1 MSMLSIEECV
11 RDSPHFRSKLQA
23 HVQVVLEFEQLLY
36 GFIRSV
42 DELSRAGNS
51 YANALGQFSSILK
64 SFSIHFDR
72 GVIKDAFLV
81 FHDVIKKIQTNFN
94 ILQDQVKGSFLPEL
108 TKFSQNEL
116 RKVKDSRKIFDRTS
130 DHLLSAVHKS
140 ANASRQKPIEAEEAS
155 RNFEVARTNF
165 SHQSVEL
172 AFQIN
177 LLAAK
182 KQPFLLEHAISHL
195 ESQCYFYKVAN
206 GLLTDFRPNLAK
218 YSMEME
224 PIQESMIESLKKMNN
239 RKDVVNTFL
248 EMERQSEN
256 FHIDPR
262 NPRFEGYLFKK
273 KSKSAFKQW
282 NRRYFTCGDFR
293 LCYFK
298 DARKEVVIE
307 DLKLCTVKLLEEL
320 DRRYCFEVVT
330 PTKTLSL
337 QAETER
343 ERTRWCE
350 ILQACFMSNLNSPT
364 DKNSNPAETSFH
376 IVRSKFRG
384 QSQFTENLR
393 AVPGNE
399 ICADCCHTEATWS
412 SVNLGVV
419 LCIECSGIHR
429 SLGVRVSKVR
439 SLLLDQ
445 WEPESQKLMMLLG
458 NSIINSIYEAYVPL
472 GWVKPLPSASRKERI
487 RWISAKYKYHYFV
500 GPNLRTMVDV
510 EVSSDLA
517 RAHSTELLDFDDTSS
532 LASFTLNETIKKKRS
547 PFKLPF
553 RHSKPRHEGEGLAL
567 KQRPKSFLN
576 QPHPLTASIREF
588 REPMGGFDKRTTL
601 AAHSA
606 FRRSYNKPGSSM
618 TMPPPK
624 PPRITDRHSMT
635 ERSGYGV
642 EIKQKA
648 FKLSSLDIPCD
659 HESSSSSTSD
669 NSNGVIEGTPH
680 DIISESL
687 NINYKIDDMDT
698 PPIPPPPFGSVDHTL
713 PDIRIQR
720 TESISTSKPKSFF
733 QNEQTPDFDLY
744 IASQL
749 GDVRKMA
756 KALAEGARIEYQNPR
771 GLGSTSLIR
780 STIYG
785 NLMASE
791 FLMQNGANI
800 NTKDWNDQTALHH
813 ASKMGKTGHVCLF
826 LKRGANKETIDTRG
840 KNALA
845 LALEAPH
852 ADIVTLLRLS
862 ELNDNMRGEQEFE
875 DIMGD
880 TVSVVFDDFSNIAVK
895 DPERLR
901 RNSRNAPNE
910 EMSN

>member
-11 RDSPHFRSKLQA
+11 KDSPQFRNKIQA
-23 HVQVVLEFEQLLY
+23 HVQVVLEFEQILS
-36 GFIRSV
+36 GFIQSI
-42 DELSRAGNS
+42 DELGRAGNS
-51 YANALGQFSSILK
+51 YADALGQFSSILK

-72 GVIKDAFLV
+72 GIVKDAFLV
-81 FHDVIKKIQTNFN
+81 FHDVVKKVQTNFN

-108 TKFSQNEL
+108 TKFSHNEV
-116 RKVKDSRKIFDRTS
+116 RKVRDSKKIFDRSS

-140 ANASRQKPIEAEEAS
+140 VNSSRHKPVETEDAA
-155 RNFEVARTNF
+155 RNLETARTKF

-182 KQPFLLEHAISHL
+182 KQPFLLEHVISHL

-206 GLLTDFRPNLAK
+206 GLLQDFRPNLAK
-218 YSMEME
+218 YSLDME
-224 PIQESMIESLKKMNN
+224 PIQESMIENLKKMNN

-248 EMERQSEN
+248 EMERQSQD
-256 FHIDPR
+256 FQVDPR

-282 NRRYFTCGDFR
+282 NRRFFTCGDFR

-298 DARKEVVIE
+298 DTRKEIVVQ

-330 PTKTLSL
+330 PTKTLTL
-337 QAETER
+337 QAETDR
-343 ERTRWCE
+343 ERSRWCE

-364 DKNSNPAETSFH
+364 DKNSNLPETAFH
-376 IVRSKFRG
+376 IVRSKYKG
-384 QSQFTENLR
+384 QSQFTEKLR
-393 AVPGNE
+393 ALPGNE
-399 ICADCCHTEATWS
+399 ICADCCHKEATWS
-412 SVNLGVV
+412 SVNLGVI

-439 SLLLDQ
+439 SLMLDQ

-458 NSIINSIYEAYVPL
+458 NALINSIYEAYVPL

-500 GPNLRTMVDV
+500 GPNLRSIVDV
-510 EVSSDLA
+510 EVEPVDIA
-517 RAHSTELLDFDDTSS
+517 RSHSTEILDFDTDSAS
-532 LASFTLNETIKKKRS
+532 LASFSIGSNAKKKRS

-553 RHSKPRHEGEGLAL
+553 LHNKPRHEGEGLAL
-567 KQRPKSFLN
+567 KQRPKSFLV
-576 QPHPLTASIREF
+576 QSHPMAASLKAF
-588 REPMGGFDKRTTL
+588 REPMGSLDKRTTL

-606 FRRSYNKPGSSM
+606 FRRSYNYTPGISM
-618 TMPPPK
+618 TLPPPK
-624 PPRITDRHSMT
+624 PPRNRHSLS
-635 ERSGYGV
+635 ERSNYGAQ
-642 EIKQKA
+642 IKVKA
-648 FKLSSLDIPCD
+648 MKQSSLNMLCD
-659 HESSSSSTSD
+659 PESSSSSTSE
-669 NSNGVIEGTPH
+669 NSSGGNEATSQNQLLGT
-680 DIISESL
+680 DKVLE
-687 NINYKIDDMDT
+687 M
-698 PPIPPPPFGSVDHTL
+698 PPVPPPPFGSEMGSMPT
-713 PDIRIQR
+713 IRVQR
-720 TESISTSKPKSFF
+720 TESIATTKPKSYF
-733 QNEQTPDFDLY
+733 QNEQSPDFDLY
-744 IASQL
+744 MSAQL
-749 GDVRKMA
+749 GDVAMMA

-771 GLGSTSLIR
+771 GLGATSLIR

-800 NTKDWNDQTALHH
+800 DTKDWNDQTALHH

-826 LKRGANKETIDTRG
+826 LKRGANKDFIDSRG
-840 KNALA
+840 KTSLS

-862 ELNDNMRGEQEFE
+862 QLNDNMRGDQEFE

-895 DPERLR
+895 EPERLT
-901 RNSRNAPNE
+901 RNSLAPPE
-910 EMSN
+910 D

>member
-11 RDSPHFRSKLQA
+11 KDSPQFRTKVHA
-23 HVQVVLEFEQLLY
+23 HVQVVLEFEQLLS
-36 GFIRSV
+36 GFIRSI
-42 DELSRAGNS
+42 DELSRAGNF
-51 YANALGQFSSILK
+51 YADALGQFSSILK

-72 GVIKDAFLV
+72 GIVKDAFLV
-81 FHDVIKKIQTNFN
+81 FHDVVKKIQTNFN

-108 TKFSQNEL
+108 TKFSHNEVC
-116 RKVKDSRKIFDRTS
+116 KVKDSKKLFDRSS
-130 DHLLSAVHKS
+130 DQLLSAVHKS
-140 ANASRQKPIEAEEAS
+140 VNTSRQRPTEAEEAGRSLETS
-155 RNFEVARTNF
+155 RNKF

-182 KQPFLLEHAISHL
+182 KQPFLLEHVISHL

-206 GLLTDFRPNLAK
+206 GLLQDFRPNLAK
-218 YSMEME
+218 YSLDME
-224 PIQESMIESLKKMNN
+224 PIQESMIENLKKMNN

-248 EMERQSEN
+248 EMERQSEG
-256 FHIDPR
+256 FQVDPR

-273 KSKSAFKQW
+273 KSKSAFKHW

-298 DARKEVVIE
+298 DTRKEIVVQ
-307 DLKLCTVKLLEEL
+307 DLKLCTVKLLDEL

-330 PTKTLSL
+330 PTKTLTL

-343 ERTRWCE
+343 ERSRWCE
-350 ILQACFMSNLNSPT
+350 ILQACFMSNLNSPI
-364 DKNSNPAETSFH
+364 DKNSNPPETAFH
-376 IVRSKFRG
+376 IVRSKFKG

-393 AVPGNE
+393 AMPGNE
-399 ICADCCHTEATWS
+399 ICADCCHKEATWS
-412 SVNLGVV
+412 SVNLGVI

-429 SLGVRVSKVR
+429 SLGVRVSKIR

-458 NSIINSIYEAYVPL
+458 NTLINSIYEAYVPL

-500 GPNLRTMVDV
+500 GPNLRTIVDV
-510 EVSSDLA
+510 DIEPVDIA
-517 RAHSTELLDFDDTSS
+517 RSHSTEILDVDTDSVS
-532 LASFTLNETIKKKRS
+532 LASFSVSGKKKRS

-553 RHSKPRHEGEGLAL
+553 MHHKPRHEGEGLAL
-567 KQRPKSFLN
+567 KQRPKSFLI
-576 QPHPLTASIREF
+576 QPHPLTASLREF
-588 REPMGGFDKRTTL
+588 REPMGSTEKRTTL

-606 FRRSYNKPGSSM
+606 FRRSYNYTPGISM
-618 TMPPPK
+618 TLPPPK
-624 PPRITDRHSMT
+624 PPRINNRHSMT
-635 ERSGYGV
+635 ERGNYGAQ
-642 EIKQKA
+642 IKVKA
-648 FKLSSLDIPCD
+648 MKISSLNIPCEP
-659 HESSSSSTSD
+659 ESSSSSTSE
-669 NSNGVIEGTPH
+669 NSSGGNEATSHNQMLHEDKVL
-680 DIISESL
+680 DR
-687 NINYKIDDMDT
+687 
-698 PPIPPPPFGSVDHTL
+698 PPVPPPPFGSEDMLGL
-713 PDIRIQR
+713 PSVRVQR
-720 TESISTSKPKSFF
+720 TESIATTQPKSYL
-733 QNEQTPDFDLY
+733 QNEQSPDFDLY
-744 IASQL
+744 MSAQL
-749 GDVRKMA
+749 GDIPMMA

-771 GLGSTSLIR
+771 GLGATSLIR

-800 NTKDWNDQTALHH
+800 DTKDWNDQTALHH

-826 LKRGANKETIDTRG
+826 LKRGANKEIVDTRG
-840 KNALA
+840 KTPLS

-862 ELNDNMRGEQEFE
+862 QLNDNMRGEQEFE

-895 DPERLR
+895 EPERLK
-901 RNSRNAPNE
+901 RNSIVPPPPE
-910 EMSN
+910 DDLPSD

>member
-1 MSMLSIEECV
+1 MSMLSIEECIK
-11 RDSPHFRSKLQA
+11 DSPQFRTKLHA
-23 HVQVVLEFEQLLY
+23 HVQVVLEFEQLLS
-36 GFIRSV
+36 GFIRSI

-51 YANALGQFSSILK
+51 YADALGQFSSILK

-72 GVIKDAFLV
+72 GIVKDAFLV
-81 FHDVIKKIQTNFN
+81 FHDVMKKVQTNFN

-108 TKFSQNEL
+108 TKFSQNEVC
-116 RKVKDSRKIFDRTS
+116 KVKDSRKIFDRSS
-130 DHLLSAVHKS
+130 DHLMSAVHKS
-140 ANASRQKPIEAEEAS
+140 VNASRHKPIEAEEAG
-155 RNFEVARTNF
+155 RNLETTRTKF

-182 KQPFLLEHAISHL
+182 KQPFLLEHVISHL

-206 GLLTDFRPNLAK
+206 GLLQDFRPNLAK
-218 YSMEME
+218 YSLDME
-224 PIQESMIESLKKMNN
+224 PIQESMIENLKKMTN

-248 EMERQSEN
+248 EMERQSQD
-256 FHIDPR
+256 FQVDPR

-273 KSKSAFKQW
+273 KTKSAFKHW

-298 DARKEVVIE
+298 DTRKEIVVQ
-307 DLKLCTVKLLEEL
+307 DLKLCTVKLLDEL

-330 PTKTLSL
+330 PTKTLTL

-343 ERTRWCE
+343 ERSRWCD

-364 DKNSNPAETSFH
+364 DKDSNTPETAFH
-376 IVRSKFRG
+376 IVRSKFKG
-384 QSQFTENLR
+384 QSQFTESLR
-393 AVPGNE
+393 ELPGNE
-399 ICADCCHTEATWS
+399 ICADCCHKEATWS
-412 SVNLGVV
+412 SVNLGVI

-458 NSIINSIYEAYVPL
+458 NALINSIYEAYVPL

-500 GPNLRTMVDV
+500 GPNLRSIVDV
-510 EVSSDLA
+510 EVEPVEIERSQ
-517 RAHSTELLDFDDTSS
+517 STEILDVDTDSVS
-532 LASFTLNETIKKKRS
+532 LPYFSVGGNAKKKRS

-553 RHSKPRHEGEGLAL
+553 MHNKPRHEGEGLAL
-567 KQRPKSFLN
+567 KQRPRSFLV
-576 QPHPLTASIREF
+576 QAHPLTASLREF
-588 REPMGGFDKRTTL
+588 REPMGSVQKRTTL

-606 FRRSYNKPGSSM
+606 FHRSYNYTPGICM
-618 TMPPPK
+618 TLPPPK
-624 PPRITDRHSMT
+624 PPRISNRHSLT
-635 ERSGYGV
+635 ERCIYGAQV
-642 EIKQKA
+642 KVKA
-648 FKLSSLDIPCD
+648 IKLSSLNIRCE
-659 HESSSSSTSD
+659 HGSSSSSSSEGNEATSQNQLLD
-669 NSNGVIEGTPH
+669 ADKVMEA
-680 DIISESL
+680 
-687 NINYKIDDMDT
+687 
-698 PPIPPPPFGSVDHTL
+698 PPVPPPPFGSEEMVTM
-713 PDIRIQR
+713 PIVRIQR
-720 TESISTSKPKSFF
+720 TESISTSKPKSYF
-733 QNEQTPDFDLY
+733 QNEQAPDYDLY
-744 IASQL
+744 MYAQL
-749 GDVRKMA
+749 GDVPMMA

-771 GLGSTSLIR
+771 GLGATSLIR

-826 LKRGANKETIDTRG
+826 LKRGADKETLDIRG
-840 KNALA
+840 KNPLT

-862 ELNDNMRGEQEFE
+862 QLNDSMRGEQEFE

-880 TVSVVFDDFSNIAVK
+880 TISVVFDDFSNIAVK
-895 DPERLR
+895 EPERLK
-901 RNSRNAPNE
+901 RNSTE
-910 EMSN
+910 QLLDETST